1 MHADVLHMMLRKAR
15 NLFFS
20 LLALVLILLAS
31 LSALV
36 ETETGSRWVV
46 TRIANFVNITL
57 GDMSGNLRSGLDID
71 FVDYAQGEHHYR
83 AEQVSFRWRPAALLY
98 SAVSIQS
105 LRAKKVLIQVPPAS
119 EKKSTAQPFSQWPSL
134 ALPVRI
140 RLDQLTVTNID
151 YVQGATHL
159 HWKKLSGSLGLG
171 TFHLRYDN
179 LALQHADY
187 ALHLSG
193 TTNLRFPYDTE
204 AMLQWQWQ
212 AQPQDAEGT
221 APLAY
226 MGVTELKGDL
236 VDLQLHNQL
245 SLPVVLSADATVQLV
260 DKKQQLQ
267 TTPPMTLL
275 LSWQQQTLPAPWWI
289 HAQPLPI
296 TNGKL
301 TATGNWRQYTA
312 QLDGDI
318 HLPDAPAL
326 AITAAANGDLEKINV
341 SNLFIRELHKVITS
355 DPNAVLDPPA
365 DSASV
370 AAGSDSETGLQLSGD
385 VRWLPQLEWQ
395 VTAGAKRL
403 NLASVIDDWSSD
415 INLGFTTSGS
425 RIDGVWQAALQD
437 FQLSGELRG
446 VNVRGEGDVFFEKNA
461 LRSDAFNVI
470 VGANRLQVNGAIGEQ
485 FNLDWNLNAPLLQQL
500 DESLNGS
507 VISSGELRGDWKKPR
522 VQMQASAVKFSWG
535 NYAVDKLDL
544 SLIPA
549 LADTVSEKIAPEK
562 TVSKKTIPEKTAPE
576 KNTTQKITDP
586 TPQMPADENGLADIV
601 SEIVNEHY
609 VLAFNA
615 KQLHVAQQRFSTLKL
630 DGTGSINQHQLAAVI
645 KSTAYGHADFKLVG
659 NYDGSEWQGKLTQLA
674 IKAKRVPRWWLTG
687 SKPIRVNKTSVQLGT
702 QCLTT
707 RSNLTAVVENAE
719 LLEREQLIGE
729 WLPNQSPVK
738 SPYAWLDQHHALPS
752 SGIEKYSLP
761 QLCIDG
767 EWARTTGAKLNVL
780 VDSVPLRQF
789 LALFK
794 VEVYFAG
801 VMDGSLHATS
811 QDFSLANTQVSTNI
825 STRNAELRYQYSG
838 GTTEVYAW
846 RNFGVRATLDKALLD
861 VVAGME
867 WVGYGNIDANSQLDL
882 AQKKINNGKLQAR
895 FDNLAPLET
904 LLTYANDVKGD
915 FRADL
920 TAGGSFTKP
929 YVLGDI
935 SLRNGTANLP
945 RLGLDLTNI
954 ELQIN
959 STQAGDINLVSQLQS
974 GDGRL
979 SLVGDL
985 HQFGTPDWNLQGF
998 INGADFKVIS
1008 LPQLKATL
1016 SPDLKLTANRE
1027 AMHISGEAVI
1037 PWARANIKRLPE
1049 SAVQVSNDAVIV
1061 NENFSTDGEAPP
1073 IEFFT
1078 NLKLSLGDDVQFK
1091 GFGLN
1096 SKLSGKLSLLKESG
1110 RQFFTSGYVSVA
1122 DGSYKAY
1129 GQTLTIDRGRLVF
1142 QGPYENPGL
1151 DIRASRVIKDDDETK
1166 VGLEIGGTL
1175 QRPIAHVFSVPTRS
1189 ESQAMMMLL
1198 TGKPANDVTRADASV
1213 LLGAMSGLGVDSDG
1227 SIASQITQLFRL
1239 DELEV
1244 KSDEGIDQ
1252 SQLFIGKYLTP
1263 KLLVR
1268 YVVGIFDRAFS
1279 LGMEYQLTKHLRLEA
1294 ESGETQSVDV
1304 VYKIER

>member
-1 MHADVLHMMLRKAR
+1 MQADMILRKVR

-46 TRIANFVNITL
+46 TRIASLADITL
-57 GDMSGNLRSGLDID
+57 GNISGNLRSGLDID

-83 AEQVSFRWRPAALLY
+83 AEQISFRWRPAALLY

-105 LRAKKVLIQVPPAS
+105 LHAKKVLIQVPPAANKNS
-119 EKKSTAQPFSQWPSL
+119 PAQPFSQWPSL

-140 RLDQLTVTNID
+140 RLDQLMVTNID

-159 HWKKLSGSLGLG
+159 HWEKLSGSLGLG

-212 AQPQDAEGT
+212 APVNNESDV

-226 MGVTELKGDL
+226 MGVTELKGNL

-267 TTPPMTLL
+267 TAPPMTLL
-275 LSWQQQTLPAPWWI
+275 LNWQQQTLPAPWWI
-289 HAQPLPI
+289 PAQPQPI
-296 TNGKL
+296 TTGKL

-326 AITAAANGDLEKINV
+326 AITAAANGDLEKIQI
-341 SNLFIRELHKVITS
+341 SHLFIRELLNVIAS
-355 DPNAVLDPPA
+355 DPNAVLDTSA
-365 DSASV
+365 ASASI
-370 AAGSDSETGLQLSGD
+370 APGSNSETGLQLSGD

-395 VTAGAKRL
+395 VTAAAKRM
-403 NLASVIDDWSSD
+403 NLASVIDNWSSD
-415 INLGFTTSGS
+415 INLDFTTRGS
-425 RIDGVWQAALQD
+425 RTDGLWNAALQD
-437 FQLSGELRG
+437 LQLSGELRG
-446 VNVRGEGDVFFEKNA
+446 VNVQGDGNVFLEGKNI
-461 LRSDAFNVI
+461 RSDALSVV
-470 VGANRLQVNGAIGEQ
+470 VGANRLRINGSLGEQ

-500 DESLNGS
+500 DESLSGS
-507 VISSGELRGDWKKPR
+507 IISSGELRGDWKKPR
-522 VQMQASAVKFSWG
+522 VQMQANAEKFSWG
-535 NYAVDKLDL
+535 NYAVEKLDL
-544 SLIPA
+544 SLIPK
-549 LADTVSEKIAPEK
+549 LAAVATTEKSAIKNIKK
-562 TVSKKTIPEKTAPE
+562 TVTEKPITENQAKAAADNKTLPLT
-576 KNTTQKITDP
+576 
-586 TPQMPADENGLADIV
+586 ENGLTSAI
-601 SEIVNEHY
+601 NELLNENY
-609 VLAFNA
+609 VLTFNA
-615 KQLHVAQQRFSTLKL
+615 KQLRIAQNRFSTLKI
-630 DGTGSINQHQLAAVI
+630 DGTGSINQHQLAAVV
-645 KSTAYGHADFKLVG
+645 KSTVYGHTDFKLSG

-674 IKAKRVPRWWLTG
+674 VKAKRVPRWWLTG
-687 SKPIRVNKTSVQLGT
+687 SKPIRVNKTSVQLGA

-767 EWARTTGAKLNVL
+767 EWAQTTGAKLNVL

-801 VMDGSLHATS
+801 VMDGSLHAIS
-811 QDFSLANTQVSTNI
+811 RDFSLANTQVSTNI

-846 RNFGVRATLDKALLD
+846 RNFGVRATLDKAQLN

-867 WVGYGNIDANSQLDL
+867 WVDYGNIDASTQLDL
-882 AQKKINNGKLQAR
+882 EQKKIIDGKLQAR

-920 TAGGSFTKP
+920 SAGGSFAKP
-929 YVLGDI
+929 YVLGEI

-945 RLGLDLTNI
+945 RLGLDLNNI

-1049 SAVQVSNDAVIV
+1049 SAVQVSSDAVIV
-1061 NENFSTDGEAPP
+1061 NENFATDGEAPP

-1096 SKLSGKLSLLKESG
+1096 SKLSGKLSLLKESQ

-1151 DIRASRVIKDDDETK
+1151 DIRASRIIKDDDETK

-1189 ESQAMMMLL
+1189 EHQAMMMLL
-1198 TGKPANDVTRADASV
+1198 TGKPANDVTKADASM

>member
-1 MHADVLHMMLRKAR
+1 VVIHTDVLHMMLRKLR

-20 LLALVLILLAS
+20 LLALLLILVAS
-31 LSALV
+31 VSALV
-36 ETETGSRWVV
+36 ETEAGSRWVV
-46 TRIANFVNITL
+46 TRLANLVGVTL
-57 GDMSGNLRSGLDID
+57 GDMSGNLRTGLDLEFID
-71 FVDYAQGEHHYR
+71 YNFGEQHYR
-83 AEQVSFRWRPAALLY
+83 AEQVSFRWQPTALLY
-98 SAVSIQS
+98 SAVVIQS
-105 LRAKKVLIQVPPAS
+105 LHAQKILIQVPPAA
-119 EKKSTAQPFSQWPSL
+119 EQTVAAQPFSQWPSL

-140 RLDQLTVTNID
+140 RLDQLVVTNID
-151 YVQGATHL
+151 YVQGNTHL
-159 HWKKLSGSLGLG
+159 HLEKLSGSLGLG
-171 TFHLRYDN
+171 TFNLRYDN

-193 TTNLRFPYDTE
+193 ATNLRFPYSTK
-204 AMLQWQWQ
+204 ATLQWQWQ
-212 AQPQDAEGT
+212 AAVQDAT
-221 APLAY
+221 TTPPLGY
-226 MGVTELKGDL
+226 MGVTEVDGSLL
-236 VDLQLHNQL
+236 DLQLRSQL
-245 SLPVVLSADATVQLV
+245 SLPVVLSADAKLQLV

-267 TTPPMTLL
+267 TVPPMTLL
-275 LSWQQQTLPAPWWI
+275 LNWQQQTLPASWWI
-289 HAQPLPI
+289 PAQPLPI

-301 TATGNWRQYTA
+301 TATGTWQQYNA

-326 AITAAANGDLEKINV
+326 AITAAAAGDLEKIHV
-341 SNLFIRELHKVITS
+341 SNLFIRELHNLITP
-355 DPNAVLDPPA
+355 DVPAVLDAPIVPA
-365 DSASV
+365 IITAPL
-370 AAGSDSETGLQLSGD
+370 APGSNNETGLQLSGD
-385 VRWLPQLEWQ
+385 VHWLPQLEWQ
-395 VTAGAKRL
+395 VTAAAKRL
-403 NLASVIDDWSSD
+403 NLASVIDNWSSD
-415 INLGFTTSGS
+415 INLGFTTQGS
-425 RIDGVWQAALQD
+425 RIDGLWKAALQD
-437 FQLSGELRG
+437 LQLSGELRG
-446 VNVRGEGDVFFEKNA
+446 VNVRGDGDVFLEGKNI
-461 LRSDAFNVI
+461 RSDALNVI
-470 VGANRLQVNGAIGEQ
+470 VGANSLRVNGSLGEN

-500 DESLNGS
+500 DESLSGS
-507 VISSGELRGDWKKPR
+507 IISSGELRGDWKKPR
-522 VQMQASAVKFSWG
+522 LQVQAKAENFSWG
-535 NYAVDKLDL
+535 NYAVNKLDL
-544 SLIPA
+544 SLTPA
-549 LADTVSEKIAPEK
+549 LTGVAPEK
-562 TVSKKTIPEKTAPE
+562 KSTKKMAESAAEK
-576 KNTTQKITDP
+576 
-586 TPQMPADENGLADIV
+586 PAEDNELSGVLNELLNEN
-601 SEIVNEHY
+601 Y

-615 KQLHVAQQRFSTLKL
+615 KQLRIAQNRFSTLKI
-630 DGTGSINQHQLAAVI
+630 DGTGSINQHQLAAVV
-645 KSTAYGHADFKLVG
+645 KSTVYGHTDFKLAG

-687 SKPIRVNKTSVQLGT
+687 SKPIRVNKTSVQLGA
-702 QCLTT
+702 QCFTT

-738 SPYAWLDQHHALPS
+738 SPYAWLDKQQALPS

-767 EWARTTGAKLNVL
+767 EWAQSTGAKLNVL

-801 VMDGSLHATS
+801 VMDGSLHVTS
-811 QDFSLANTQVSTNI
+811 SDFSLANTQISTNI

-838 GTTEVYAW
+838 GTTEIYAW
-846 RNFGVRATLDKALLD
+846 RDFGVRATLEKSMLD

-867 WVGYGNIDANSQLDL
+867 WVGYGDIDLTAQLDL
-882 AQKKINNGKLQAR
+882 AQKKIVSGRLQSQFA
-895 FDNLAPLET
+895 NLAPLET

-920 TAGGSFTKP
+920 TVGGSFAQP

-945 RLGLDLTNI
+945 RLGLDLTNV

-959 STQAGDINLVSQLQS
+959 STQAGNINLVSQLQS

-985 HQFGTPDWNLQGF
+985 NKFGTPDWNLQGF
-998 INGADFKVIS
+998 VNGSDFKVVS

-1016 SPDLKLTANRE
+1016 SPDLKLTATRD
-1027 AMHISGEAVI
+1027 AMHIEGEAVI

-1049 SAVQVSNDAVIV
+1049 SAVQVSNDAVVV
-1061 NENFSTDGEAPP
+1061 NENFAQGEPVSP
-1073 IEFFT
+1073 IELST

-1096 SKLSGKLSLLKESG
+1096 SKLSGELSLLKESQ
-1110 RQFFTSGYVSVA
+1110 RQFFTNGYVSVA

-1151 DIRASRVIKDDDETK
+1151 DIRASRIIKDADETK
-1166 VGLEIGGTL
+1166 VGLDISGTL
-1175 QRPIAHVFSVPTRS
+1175 QRPVADVFSVPSKYS
-1189 ESQAMMMLL
+1189 ESEAMMMLL
-1198 TGKPANDVTRADASV
+1198 TGKPVNGVTKADASV
-1213 LLGAMSGLGVDSDG
+1213 LLGAMSGLGMDSDG
-1227 SIASQITQLFRL
+1227 SITSQITQLFRL

-1252 SQLFIGKYLTP
+1252 SQLWIGKYLTP

-1294 ESGETQSVDV
+1294 ESGETQSVDI